1 MRTATSKPA
10 ARAARSSS
18 SLERIRAV
26 SELAPGARASLGA
39 RLRFLGRRLWWAME
53 ASVRGVGAF
62 VRELHETQL
71 NLRAMSLVYTSIF
84 TVFPLLAV
92 TLSLLKDFGLRR
104 TLTPFLLRLFA
115 PMGTRGVEITN
126 RILHVV
132 RHIHAGLL
140 GSLGLVVLTY
150 LTVSLL
156 VKLEG
161 ALNAVWRVRT
171 PRRFFSRLGDYL
183 SILIVGP
190 VLVLAAASITVSVFN
205 QTILHRLLNV
215 EPLGALYL
223 AVARVLPYL
232 LIVAAFTFLYAFM
245 PNTRVRLRAAFLGAL
260 AAGVLWETAGW
271 FFASFVA
278 SSSSYALIYSGF
290 AVLFLFMVWLYF
302 GWFVVLVGAVISF
315 LVQHPSALRSV
326 ALRRVV
332 GHYEEERLLLDILY
346 LVASAYA
353 RGGPLWTVERLARR
367 LGLPEDMV
375 EEFVVGLEARGLI
388 LPTADDPP
396 GYVPARS
403 LSAMRLAEVLA
414 QIRTAAATGPGRTVY
429 RPGVEPPV
437 DRLLEELEESRA
449 EKLADRTLADLLAED
464 AVSRSLPP

>member
-1 MRTATSKPA
+1 VNDTSAP
-10 ARAARSSS
+10 
-18 SLERIRAV
+18 SLYV
-26 SELAPGARASLGA
+26 
-39 RLRFLGRRLWWAME
+39 RLRFLLRRLWWGGETAGRWI
-53 ASVRGVGAF
+53 AAF

-92 TLSLLKDFGLRR
+92 ALSLLKDFGLRR

-115 PMGTRGVEITN
+115 PMGSRGVEVTN
-126 RILHVV
+126 RILRIV

-161 ALNAVWRVRT
+161 AMNAVWRVRN

-205 QTILHRLLNV
+205 HSILHRLLSV

-223 AVARVLPYL
+223 AAAHVLPYF

-260 AAGVLWETAGW
+260 AAGVLWESAGW

-278 SSSSYALIYSGF
+278 SSSSYALIYSSF

-302 GWFVVLVGAVISF
+302 GWFVILVGAVISF
-315 LVQHPSALRSV
+315 LVQHPSALRSE

-332 GHYEEERLLLDILY
+332 GHYETERLLLDILY
-346 LVASAYA
+346 LVAAAYERA
-353 RGGPLWTVERLARR
+353 GPLWNVERLARR
-367 LGLPEDMV
+367 LGLPQDMI
-375 EEFVVGLEARGLI
+375 EEFVGTLEARGL
-388 LPTADDPP
+388 LLTTGDDPP
-396 GYVPARS
+396 AYVPGRT
-403 LSAMRLAEVLA
+403 LGTMRLAEVLA
-414 QIRTAAATGPGRTVY
+414 QIRGSAPSVRGPAVY
-429 RPGVEPPV
+429 RPDVEVPV
-437 DRLLEELEESRA
+437 DRLLEELEKARSEA
-449 EKLADRTLADLLAED
+449 LADRTVADLLAED
-464 AVSRSLPP
+464 AVSRSVPT